1 MRIIFTCWVLVLLA
15 LPGAEVANGQAPTY
29 KTAATTPAELH
40 FRTARNQ
47 LDQGLNAAALATLE
61 PLAAPTAHFARAGDA
76 AYLAAVAAGRLRQWP
91 ETEQLINLLRTEY
104 PTYPNLA
111 EALLLQGQALLEE
124 NDFDSAFK
132 TLALAPLSTSAFAG
146 LRDGLKTTYLPR
158 LADRATW
165 LRLLRRYPTDA
176 LVGRAYAERLGPG
189 GLGTEADRTQ
199 LDDLVARFHLDPTR
213 YILPVYASQKKSS
226 YNVAVLLPFELADP
240 SEATQRKNQ
249 FVTDLYA
256 GLRLA
261 QDSLQHLGQTLQ
273 LFAYDTGGDTLQLKK
288 VLALPELAGMDLLVG
303 PVYKSGAKLL
313 ARYAR
318 DHQIICVNPLSQDG
332 DMVLDNPW
340 HYLFG
345 ASAATQ
351 GRLAAQFAA
360 TAFGVGKPA
369 LLLHED
375 NKDDTD
381 FANAYQ
387 TTYEA
392 LGGKIGSRRHFNSAT
407 DESLYAAFTG
417 LDTPNS
423 SHLVVV
429 SDSRRVGPSAFA
441 ARTYTVPVPPPLPGA
456 RPLPPGRKPPTPAT
470 ARLPLLVPGSWLDNP
485 RLDLDQLAEPA
496 TYFVQPQFY
505 DEQADSYRRFRLA
518 YLQRQHLPPSLFA
531 AQGFELLWFFGNA
544 LHQYGTNFQDGLA
557 AAGPATGA
565 VFGGQGYPA
574 GSHDNQVVPITKVDD
589 LEVKVV
595 K

>member
-1 MRIIFTCWVLVLLA
+1 MRIIFTFWVLLLLA
-15 LPGAEVANGQAPTY
+15 VPGAKVAQGQAPNY
-29 KTAATTPAELH
+29 KTNATTPAELH

-61 PLAAPTAHFARAGDA
+61 PLAAPTAHFARAADA

-124 NDFDSAFK
+124 GDFDSAFK
-132 TLALAPLSTSAFAG
+132 TLALAPLTVSAFAG
-146 LRDGLKTTYLPR
+146 PRDALKVLYLPR

-165 LRLLRRYPTDA
+165 LRLLRRYPADA

-189 GLGTEADRTQ
+189 GLGTEADRAQ
-199 LDDLVARFHLDPTR
+199 LDDLVAKFHLDPAR
-213 YILPVYASQKKSS
+213 YVLPVRASQKKPS

-240 SEATQRKNQ
+240 SEATQRKNL

-256 GLRLA
+256 GVRLA

-273 LFAYDTGGDTLQLKK
+273 LFAYDTGSDTLQLKK
-288 VLALPELAGMDLLVG
+288 VLALPELAGMDLLIG

-332 DMVLDNPW
+332 DLVLDNPW

-360 TAFGVGKPA
+360 TAFGLGKPA

-375 NKDDTD
+375 SKDDTD

-387 TTYEA
+387 TTYET
-392 LGGKIGSRRHFNSAT
+392 LGGKIGSRRHFNPAT
-407 DESLYAAFTG
+407 DESLRTAFAG
-417 LDTPNS
+417 LDALNS

-429 SDSRRVGPSAFA
+429 SDGRRAGPLAFA
-441 ARTYTVPVPPPLPGA
+441 ARQYTLPIPPPVPGA
-456 RPLPPGRKPPTPAT
+456 RPLPPGRKPPRPPPPACPCWPPAPGSTTPAWTSTNWPSQPPTSCNPNSTMSKRT
-470 ARLPLLVPGSWLDNP
+470 ATAGFAKFTCNASTCRPACLPHKALSFCGF
-485 RLDLDQLAEPA
+485 LATPCTSTA
-496 TYFVQPQFY
+496 PTFRT
-505 DEQADSYRRFRLA
+505 AWRRLA
-518 YLQRQHLPPSLFA
+518 RRRA
-531 AQGFELLWFFGNA
+531 
-544 LHQYGTNFQDGLA
+544 
-557 AAGPATGA
+557 
-565 VFGGQGYPA
+565 
-574 GSHDNQVVPITKVDD
+574 
-589 LEVKVV
+589 
-595 K
+595 